1 MRRVTKFG
9 GSLVSDSAESQRW
22 PFGGFHPAPAKS
34 LWLVLLLGLLTVGL
48 PGMAR
53 AEGEGQADLDEAT
66 VARIDA
72 TTASDLEE
80 VATLLES
87 ALAKGL
93 DDDNAS
99 FARKML
105 GAVSFQHGQAVAQQI
120 MQNRGRGLAQ
130 LRQQA
135 VTLLEKAVK
144 YDPSLGEAHLLMARL
159 SALPGGDQ
167 DRAKEAA
174 TSAIEHLSGE
184 KKLLGEAY
192 VLRALLHEEN
202 EAKLDDLN
210 KAIEA
215 DPNSEGAYQGR
226 ALIHMQNGD
235 TEKAVDDLRKLIDL
249 NPTNTAI
256 AVETVRALLQLDRV
270 DEAKKLLTDALREKP
285 TADLYRLRAVILQ
298 TEGKSEEAEADLAK
312 ALSLDPSDFAA
323 LLMRAEIFMGKGDMK
338 SAKEDVKKALSIEPG
353 SVQGIFMRSLVASDE
368 GRLAD
373 AINDMRLLVSEVPE
387 NVGFS
392 MQLANLY
399 QLDERPRKA
408 IEVIDGVLEREPD
421 NWRALRTRG
430 DARLSIAE
438 HAKAIEDYE
447 QALKLTPDD
456 PDGKSGV
463 LNNLAWVLATSPLEE
478 VRDGERALTLAKE
491 AAELTEYKEAH
502 ILSTLAAAHAETGNF
517 EEAIKWASEAVEA
530 GKKEENPQLEQLQ
543 QELESYRKDE
553 PWREKQETEENE
565 VPILSPEE
573 IIDT

>member
-1 MRRVTKFG
+1 MRRLLGNF
-9 GSLVSDSAESQRW
+9 
-22 PFGGFHPAPAKS
+22 
-34 LWLVLLLGLLTVGL
+34 WLVLLLGCLIAGV
-48 PGMAR
+48 PSIAR
-53 AEGEGQADLDEAT
+53 AEGDGQADLDEAT

-72 TTASDLEE
+72 TTLSDLEE

-93 DDDNAS
+93 DDENAA

-105 GAVSFQHGQAVAQQI
+105 GAVSMQQAQAVAQQI
-120 MQNRGRGLAQ
+120 MQNRGRGLVE
-130 LRQQA
+130 LRQKA
-135 VTLLEKAVK
+135 VGLLEKAVK
-144 YDPSLGEAHLLMARL
+144 NDPSLGEAHLLMARL
-159 SALPGGDQ
+159 SALPGGDKE
-167 DRAKEAA
+167 RAKEAA
-174 TSAIEHLSGE
+174 TAAIEQLSGE
-184 KKLLGEAY
+184 ENLLSEAY

-202 EAKLDDLN
+202 EDKLADLN

-215 DPNSEGAYQGR
+215 DPSSEGAYQGR
-226 ALIHMQNGD
+226 ALLHMQNGD
-235 TEKAVDDLRKLIDL
+235 TEKAVEDLRKLMDL

-256 AVETVRALLQLDRV
+256 ALETVRALLQLERV
-270 DEAKKLLTDALREKP
+270 DEAKKLLTDALEEQP

-298 TEGKSEEAEADLAK
+298 TEGESDEALADLAK
-312 ALSLDPSDFAA
+312 ALSLDPRDFAA
-323 LLMRAEIFMGKGDMK
+323 LLMRAEILMGKGDMK
-338 SAKEDVKKALSIEPG
+338 AAKEDVKNALAIEPG
-353 SVQGIFMRSLVASDE
+353 SVQGIFMRSLVAADE

-373 AINDMRLLVSEVPE
+373 AINDLRLLVSEVPDNE
-387 NVGFS
+387 GFT

-408 IEVIDGVLEREPD
+408 IEVINGVLERDPD
-421 NWRALRTRG
+421 NWRALRTRA

-447 QALKLTPDD
+447 KALQLGPDE
-456 PDGKSGV
+456 PTGKSGV
-463 LNNLAWVLATSPLEE
+463 LNNLAWVLATSPLDE
-478 VRDGERALTLAKE
+478 VRDGERALTLAKQ

-517 EEAIKWASEAVEA
+517 EEARKWASEAVEA